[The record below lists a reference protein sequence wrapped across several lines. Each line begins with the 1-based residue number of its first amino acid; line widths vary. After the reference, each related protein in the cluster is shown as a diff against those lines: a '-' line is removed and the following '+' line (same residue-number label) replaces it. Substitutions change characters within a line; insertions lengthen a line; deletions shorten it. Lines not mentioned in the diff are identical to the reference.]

1 MENKQ
6 DVKTIRVTEKEL
18 FMLFNLNNL
27 KKKKIKDED
36 YIVYD
41 VGNNKTLVLFPS
53 NILQE
58 LWEQSFEEVVSA
70 IENKTYTNWLPKVV
84 YEVSYEKM
92 LDKETLRELV
102 DEDFEELKGEVTE

>member
-18 FMLFNLNNL
+18 FMLFNLDNL

-36 YIVYD
+36 YTVYN
-41 VGNNKTLVLFPS
+41 VNNNKTLVLFPS

-70 IENKTYTNWLPKVV
+70 IENKTYNNWIPKTV
-84 YEVSYEKM
+84 YEVSYEKL
-92 LDKETLRELV
+92 LDKETLKELT
-102 DEDFEELKGEVTE
+102 DEDFEELKGEETE